1 MEIHPGSGAPV
12 PALSGSELVGRVPA
26 IQTLASVDVL
36 NLFNIPSDHM
46 GPQNWIALKRAVSE
60 ALARDDIAAVVVS
73 HGTDTLE
80 ETAWFLDLT
89 LSNAKPVVLVGAQRN
104 ASAPDFD
111 GPENLVAGI
120 RTALCPDAQGKG
132 VLVVLNSQIN
142 AARYVSKTHT
152 WDIDSFKSGCEGPLG
167 QVDGDQVVFLRNSK
181 RRQFVPLIKDKL
193 PRVDIVSM
201 YCGADGA
208 LVSAAVAAGAGGI
221 VIQALGLG
229 NVSIGMYDAIVS
241 AISAGVHVVISTRVP
256 VGGVQPFYGFVGG
269 GQSLSEAGAVF
280 AGDLSPQK
288 ARILLM
294 LALQIPRAPAE
305 IQELFDK

>member
-1 MEIHPGSGAPV
+1 MEIHPSSGAPV
-12 PALSGSELVGRVPA
+12 PALSGSDLVARVPA
-26 IQTLASVDVL
+26 IQTLASIEVL

-46 GPQNWIALKRAVSE
+46 EPQNWIVLRRAIGD
-60 ALARDDIAAVVVS
+60 AFARDDIAAVVVS

-89 LSNAKPVVLVGAQRN
+89 LSNAKPVVLVGAQRH
-104 ASAPDFD
+104 ASAQDFD
-111 GPENLVAGI
+111 GPGNLIDGI
-120 RTALCPDAQGKG
+120 HTALCPGAQGKG

-142 AARYVSKTHT
+142 AARYVSKMHT
-152 WDIDSFKSGCEGPLG
+152 WDVDSFKSGREGPLG
-167 QVDGDQVVFLRNSK
+167 QVDGDGVAFFGNSK
-181 RRQFVPLIKDKL
+181 RRQFVPLIRDKL
-193 PRVDIVSM
+193 PRVDIVPM

-208 LVSAAVAAGAGGI
+208 LVLAAVAAGAEGI

-256 VGGVQPFYGFVGG
+256 DGGVQPLYGFVGG

-294 LALQIPRAPAE
+294 LALQIPRVTAE